1 MMWISIRVGD
11 QLNLR
16 RIPGSLVRWSRLAA
30 RASAHWITDC
40 SVTLSSIFPKICVI
54 SKNILTPTVISNIAF
69 SVKTKVKC
77 ILCIVNCIWIKALN
91 CHEDAWKNDFYD
103 TPSLEETKWINRNR
117 WINDEIP
124 CRPRSHS
131 HVESQKSEVN
141 LILFN
146 QFTIPSA
153 EPNQFSLD
161 RLGDI
166 LKGVRKT
173 TGNLVENLNDW
184 MPDE

>member
-1 MMWISIRVGD
+1 M
-11 QLNLR
+11 
-16 RIPGSLVRWSRLAA
+16 
-30 RASAHWITDC
+30 
-40 SVTLSSIFPKICVI
+40 
-54 SKNILTPTVISNIAF
+54 
-69 SVKTKVKC
+69 
-77 ILCIVNCIWIKALN
+77 
-91 CHEDAWKNDFYD
+91 
-103 TPSLEETKWINRNR
+103 NRNR

-173 TGNLVENLNDW
+173 TGNLVEND
-184 MPDE
+184 